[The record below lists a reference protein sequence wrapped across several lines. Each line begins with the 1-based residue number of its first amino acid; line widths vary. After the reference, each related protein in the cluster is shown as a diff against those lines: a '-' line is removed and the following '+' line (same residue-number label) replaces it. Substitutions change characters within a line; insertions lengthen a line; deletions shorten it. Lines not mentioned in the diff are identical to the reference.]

1 MRRSFNAAAAV
12 GIALALSFA
21 PAANAQGVWQG
32 YHYVGS
38 AAPTAYT
45 GMEKLATTIKEKTAG
60 AISIR
65 MNVGGAL
72 PIQAASITQAVG
84 DGLVQIAADGFMT
97 GNVPITGVLRLP
109 MLLTSPEEFAKASAA
124 LMPQIEQAYLK
135 KGVVVLAQYVYPL
148 QVAWSTKK
156 LTSVEELAGQKMR
169 VTSPEQSEFVQILG
183 GTALTIGAPDV
194 PSALASGL
202 VDGAFTASSG
212 GGRLW
217 KDQLKYNFR
226 FGPNYFNSLI
236 IVNRDT
242 WEGLS
247 DQNRKIVK
255 DAAMQ
260 AAQDITAGMKAEE
273 AELTRQL
280 AEGGMVVTEA
290 SPEIFAETAK
300 KMPPIWDAWAAK
312 HDASAKK
319 ALAEVRSI
327 VGR

>member
-1 MRRSFNAAAAV
+1 MGRSLSAV
-12 GIALALSFA
+12 VAGIALGLSLGST
-21 PAANAQGVWQG
+21 AQAQTTWQG

-45 GMEKLATTIKEKTAG
+45 GMEKLAATIQQTTKG
-60 AISIR
+60 AITIR

-72 PIQAASITQAVG
+72 PIQAANITQAVG
-84 DGLVQIAADGFMT
+84 DGLIQIAADGFMT

-109 MLLTSPEEFAKASAA
+109 MLLTSEEEFAKASAA
-124 LMPQIEQAYLK
+124 LMPDIEKAYLR

-156 LTSVEELAGQKMR
+156 LTSVEDVAGQKMR
-169 VTSPEQSEFVQILG
+169 VTSPEQGEFVRLLG
-183 GTALTIGAPDV
+183 GSALTIGAPDV

-217 KDQLKYNFR
+217 KDQLKYNYR

-236 IVNRDT
+236 IVNQDA
-242 WEGLS
+242 WESLS
-247 DQNRKIVK
+247 DENRKIVK
-255 DAAMQ
+255 AAALK
-260 AAQDITAGMKAEE
+260 AAEEITAGMKAEE
-273 AELTRQL
+273 ADLTRQL

-290 SPEIFAETAK
+290 GPEVFAEAAK
-300 KMPPIWDAWAAK
+300 KMPPVWDDWASK
-312 HDASAKK
+312 HDASAKE
-319 ALAEVRSI
+319 ALAKVRSI

>member
-1 MRRSFNAAAAV
+1 MGRSLSAAV
-12 GIALALSFA
+12 AGIALGLSLS
-21 PAANAQGVWQG
+21 PLAQAQSTWQG

-45 GMEKLATTIKEKTAG
+45 GMEKLAAAIKEGTKG
-60 AISIR
+60 AVSVR

-109 MLLTSPEEFAKASAA
+109 MLLTSEEEFAKASAA
-124 LMPQIEQAYLK
+124 LMPDIEKAYLK

-148 QVAWSTKK
+148 QVAWSTRK
-156 LTSVEELAGQKMR
+156 LTTVEDMVGQKMR
-169 VTSPEQSEFVQILG
+169 VTSPEQSEFVKLLG
-183 GTALTIGAPDV
+183 GSALTIGAPDV

-226 FGPNYFNSLI
+226 FGPNYFNSFI
-236 IVNRDT
+236 IVNQDT
-242 WEGLS
+242 CWPE
-247 DQNRKIVK
+247 
-255 DAAMQ
+255 
-260 AAQDITAGMKAEE
+260 
-273 AELTRQL
+273 
-280 AEGGMVVTEA
+280 TE
-290 SPEIFAETAK
+290 T
-300 KMPPIWDAWAAK
+300 
-312 HDASAKK
+312 HDWISHATYMD
-319 ALAEVRSI
+319 
-327 VGR
+327 